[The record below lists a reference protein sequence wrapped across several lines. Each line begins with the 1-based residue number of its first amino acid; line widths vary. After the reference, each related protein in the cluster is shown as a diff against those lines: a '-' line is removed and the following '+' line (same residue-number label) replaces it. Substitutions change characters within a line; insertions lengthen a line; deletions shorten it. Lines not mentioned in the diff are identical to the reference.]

1 MVRDAFLGLVWAE
14 SAPKFWGSLERKQYF
29 FMNKFPEG
37 GGQLVFI
44 ILLFFL
50 TKKQK
55 KILKSLGGG
64 RGVSP
69 FTNIF
74 INFKE
79 QAVASYLFQVG
90 VSTSRAL

>member
-64 RGVSP
+64 RGGYCP
-69 FTNIF
+69 FGQTA
-74 INFKE
+74 
-79 QAVASYLFQVG
+79 AVVFNYLP
-90 VSTSRAL
+90 A